1 MSVISKLQI
10 VLEANTTAFDRNLA
24 KVNDTLAKFSKST
37 GEMHKKMD
45 KFARVHRDAL
55 QGLQSAGQAAAVGLG
70 ATAYGI
76 KGAVDEA
83 VKFESAMAKVNKVM
97 DFKTPEALQNMRKEL
112 EKLSATG
119 TSTFVEL
126 AQIAEAGGQLGV
138 LEKDLVPF
146 VSMVADMATAFDMS
160 ADVAGE
166 AMAKLANVWN
176 KPIQEMSQFGDMVN
190 TVSNNTPAKASQIVE
205 ALGRIGGTAKSFGLS
220 EQGAVSLTSAMI
232 GLGKAPEVASK
243 AVNHLVS
250 TLATMDMADKNTSA
264 SLKQLGLDASEFG
277 KLLKTDAEGALF
289 SFLEAMNKLPKD
301 EQIGF
306 GVDMF
311 GKNFYDDILALA
323 TAPELLTKIRD
334 LLADSA
340 NYTGSMTKEAEV
352 LSATTEGQIKK
363 FQNNITILKASIG
376 TAFLPALTSVM
387 DKLTP
392 IIGAISAWANE
403 NPKLLTTITAITA
416 GALTLVATLGGLALA
431 FTAVTGGIGSVIAMG
446 KMVAV
451 IVAPVINLLGFV
463 KMFGSALAML
473 GFPVTA
479 AVAGITALIA
489 VSVLLYQNWDT
500 VKAKAS
506 ELWQAL
512 PQMANDA
519 WLAVQSAWSGV
530 VAWFGGVWDSIKQ
543 SFMAWL
549 DGMPKPVQ
557 QMVANIGTIF
567 STLVSVAQ
575 TVWDSI
581 VAAAKWVSDGIVSAW
596 QGLVGMVSAIWGE
609 IKSVVTAV
617 IDSLTPIA
625 KAGFEIF
632 SSVAKVQ
639 FTAIKTAVGVVFEAI
654 KAFLSAWVNSAKAI
668 FTAGLTV
675 FASVFNAGFALIKN
689 IFTTTF
695 TIIKALVSGDMDGV
709 KQAISD
715 GMKNAWHIVKSGVIN
730 IAQAFK
736 NLGSQLM
743 QAGRDA
749 IQGFINGV
757 KAKMG
762 EVLDTARD
770 MANRVASTVKSAL
783 DIHSPS
789 RVMKKLG
796 VHTADGLAKGIQKGT
811 PKAVKSAKKM
821 ADDIKKAIDDERI
834 NTAKSVYKLQQ
845 ELKGNPYADFLTDIA
860 FGKYGD
866 AKKFLKSK
874 DYAQILQLKE
884 DEKRLQNIISI
895 NDELD
900 GLRES
905 VRSFGMDEIERL
917 EHAYKT
923 SQKYYSAT
931 EDDMLEHI
939 GLLKEIQN
947 LEFGNKIDEMRE
959 QRNLIGKTE
968 VEQLEYK
975 LKYYREYRHI
985 SDVLKKA
992 MIDEMKLKEFE
1003 TLQSEK
1009 QLDLEKKLHILR
1021 GGTET
1026 SWLLKQSQFTEEQK
1040 KQIEQ
1045 LTKQIELTEQL
1056 AELHEKLKDKSV
1068 FDVKDAVKSG
1078 SFGEG
1083 LGGVLEGIAGLA
1095 NINAGAIEN
1104 YAKIEE
1110 VFAEEKA
1117 KLEKAR
1123 QVDLENEAYYY
1134 EQSKILAEQYAD
1146 AKEKLL
1152 LNATQSTLGGITAI
1166 TKSAFGE
1173 QSKLYRTILAFEKG
1187 VAISRSI
1194 IAIKTAMAM
1203 ASANPFPA
1211 NLGAMATIASQTA
1224 NIISAIKSVVMP
1236 VGQAHDGIMSVP
1248 KSGTW
1253 NLEKGERVLPR
1264 HTAKALD
1271 DKLDKIG
1278 TGGRPVNVVINN
1290 YSGEKTDVQQ
1300 MPNGDMMVTIGKMMK
1315 QIGRTEAQK
1324 VVREETRQNGL
1335 IARRLA

>member
-146 VSMVADMATAFDMS
+146 VSMVSDMATAFDMS

-306 GVDMF
+306 GVDVF

-431 FTAVTGGIGSVIAMG
+431 FTAVTSGIGSVIAMG

-451 IVAPVINLLGFV
+451 IVAPIINLLGFV

-639 FTAIKTAVGVVFEAI
+639 FTAIKTVVGVVFEAI

-695 TIIKALVSGDMDGV
+695 AIIKALVSGDMDGV

-730 IAQAFK
+730 IVGAFK

-743 QAGRDA
+743 QAGQDA

-757 KAKMG
+757 KARMG
-762 EVLDTARD
+762 EVRGTARD

-796 VHTADGLAKGIQKGT
+796 IHTADGLAKGIQKGT

-821 ADDIKKAIDDERI
+821 ADDIKKAVADSVANLKREIALFGDDSPITALKYDIGMGKYQGASTAELVVLTAQKYALERNKMAYDEI
-834 NTAKSVYKLQQ
+834 ANIKKDIATHGMNALQILDWEIGNTKKYQDVSADVLDSLKEQTAQKMAQLDLQEKLNNAMQANERSAQNHANLQKQIALFDNQSQLAKFDYDWANGAFDGADNILLLRERSAIAELERLQQQQKAKTAFTQMQDGLAGELSPLAKLQ
-845 ELKGNPYADFLTDIA
+845 
-860 FGKYGD
+860 
-866 AKKFLKSK
+866 
-874 DYAQILQLKE
+874 
-884 DEKRLQNIISI
+884 
-895 NDELD
+895 
-900 GLRES
+900 
-905 VRSFGMDEIERL
+905 
-917 EHAYKT
+917 
-923 SQKYYSAT
+923 
-931 EDDMLEHI
+931 
-939 GLLKEIQN
+939 
-947 LEFGNKIDEMRE
+947 
-959 QRNLIGKTE
+959 
-968 VEQLEYK
+968 
-975 LKYYREYRHI
+975 
-985 SDVLKKA
+985 
-992 MIDEMKLKEFE
+992 
-1003 TLQSEK
+1003 K
-1009 QLDLEKKLHILR
+1009 QLDERLHIIKDFENTHTNVELEAQQAR
-1021 GGTET
+1021 
-1026 SWLLKQSQFTEEQK
+1026 QQAEESYLTAK
-1040 KQIEQ
+1040 KDLMLTTYEQ
-1045 LTKQIELTEQL
+1045 
-1056 AELHEKLKDKSV
+1056 
-1068 FDVKDAVKSG
+1068 
-1078 SFGEG
+1078 G
-1083 LGGVLEGIAGLA
+1083 LGAV
-1095 NINAGAIEN
+1095 N
-1104 YAKIEE
+1104 
-1110 VFAEEKA
+1110 
-1117 KLEKAR
+1117 
-1123 QVDLENEAYYY
+1123 DL
-1134 EQSKILAEQYAD
+1134 I
-1146 AKEKLL
+1146 
-1152 LNATQSTLGGITAI
+1152 
-1166 TKSAFGE
+1166 KSAFGE
-1173 QSKLYRTILAFEKG
+1173 QSRLYRAMFAIEKG
-1187 VAISRSI
+1187 MALSRVLLQNKVAL
-1194 IAIKTAMAM
+1194 ANAW
-1203 ASANPFPA
+1203 ASAPFPK
-1211 NLGAMATIASQTA
+1211 NLPIVAKTVIETGVLSGA
-1224 NIISAIKSVVMP
+1224 ISAIKP
-1236 VGQAHDGIMSVP
+1236 VIGQAHDGIMSVP

-1278 TGGRPVNVVINN
+1278 NGGRPVNVVINN

-1300 MPNGDMMVTIGKMMK
+1300 MPNGDMMVTIGKMISHTVDAK
-1315 QIGRTEAQK
+1315 LNQRFIQ
-1324 VVREETRQNGL
+1324 
-1335 IARRLA
+1335 ARRQGGELYGR

>member
-45 KFARVHRDAL
+45 KFTRVHRDAL

-146 VSMVADMATAFDMS
+146 VSMVSDMATAFDMS

-306 GVDMF
+306 SVDMF

-451 IVAPVINLLGFV
+451 IVAPIINLLGFV

-557 QMVANIGTIF
+557 EMVANIGTIF
-567 STLVSVAQ
+567 STIVDVAGA
-575 TVWDSI
+575 VWDGI
-581 VAAAKWVSDGIVSAW
+581 ANIAKSVWHAITEFVSY
-596 QGLVGMVSAIWGE
+596 AIDKIKPI
-609 IKSVVTAV
+609 IKSVLEFFKNAWDGLV
-617 IDSLTPIA
+617 SIA
-625 KAGFEIF
+625 KTVWQTIVDVVSGVFDTIF
-632 SSVAKVQ
+632 
-639 FTAIKTAVGVVFEAI
+639 GVISTQLEAM
-654 KAFLSAWVNSAKAI
+654 KAI
-668 FTAGLTV
+668 FMAGVTI
-675 FASVFNAGFALIKN
+675 FASIFNAGFEMVKT
-689 IFTTTF
+689 IFSTAFKVITAVLT
-695 TIIKALVSGDMDGV
+695 GDMQGV
-709 KQAISD
+709 KDAIKD
-715 GMKNAWHIVKSGVIN
+715 GFQKAVDISKKLVGNIVDALK
-730 IAQAFK
+730 K
-736 NLGSQLM
+736 LGKDLLQV
-743 QAGRDA
+743 GRDA
-749 IQGFINGV
+749 MQGFINGV

-834 NTAKSVYKLQQ
+834 NIAKSVYKLQQ

-884 DEKRLQNIISI
+884 DEKRLQNLISI
-895 NDELD
+895 GDELD

-947 LEFGNKIDEMRE
+947 LEFGNKLDEMRE

-1173 QSKLYRTILAFEKG
+1173 QSKLYRIILAFEKG

-1211 NLGAMATIASQTA
+1211 NLGAMAMIASQTA

-1300 MPNGDMMVTIGKMMK
+1300 MPNGDMMVTIGKMISHTVDAK
-1315 QIGRTEAQK
+1315 LNQRFIQ
-1324 VVREETRQNGL
+1324 
-1335 IARRLA
+1335 ARRQGGELYG

>member
-146 VSMVADMATAFDMS
+146 VSMVSDMATAFDMS

-306 GVDMF
+306 GVDVF

-403 NPKLLTTITAITA
+403 NPKLLTTITAIMA

-451 IVAPVINLLGFV
+451 IVAPIINLLGFV

-512 PQMANDA
+512 PKMANDA

-549 DGMPKPVQ
+549 GGMPKPVQ
-557 QMVANIGTIF
+557 DMVANIGEIFSTIVDVAGAVWDGITDIAKAVWGKITEFVSYAIDKIKPVIKSVLEFFKNAWDGLVGIAKTVWQAVIGVVSHVFDKISGIISTQFEAMKAIFMAGVTIFASIFNAGFEMVKTIF
-567 STLVSVAQ
+567 STAFKVITAVLTGDMQGVKDA
-575 TVWDSI
+575 I
-581 VAAAKWVSDGIVSAW
+581 KDGFQKAVDIFKK
-596 QGLVGMVSAIWGE
+596 LVGNIV
-609 IKSVVTAV
+609 
-617 IDSLTPIA
+617 D
-625 KAGFEIF
+625 
-632 SSVAKVQ
+632 
-639 FTAIKTAVGVVFEAI
+639 
-654 KAFLSAWVNSAKAI
+654 
-668 FTAGLTV
+668 
-675 FASVFNAGFALIKN
+675 ALK
-689 IFTTTF
+689 
-695 TIIKALVSGDMDGV
+695 K
-709 KQAISD
+709 
-715 GMKNAWHIVKSGVIN
+715 
-730 IAQAFK
+730 
-736 NLGSQLM
+736 LGKDLLQV
-743 QAGRDA
+743 GRDA
-749 IQGFINGV
+749 MQGFINGISEKIDAAV
-757 KAKMG
+757 SKAKQ
-762 EVLDTARD
+762 
-770 MANRVASTVKSAL
+770 MASSVKNAVTGFF

-789 RVMKKLG
+789 RVMMQVG
-796 VHTADGLAKGIQKGT
+796 YWIADGLAKGIQKGT

-874 DYAQILQLKE
+874 DYAQISQLKE
-884 DEKRLQNIISI
+884 AEKRLQNIISI

-947 LEFGNKIDEMRE
+947 LEFGNKIDEIRE

-992 MIDEMKLKEFE
+992 MIDEIKLKEFE

-1009 QLDLEKKLHILR
+1009 QLDLEKKLHMLR

-1040 KQIEQ
+1040 KQIE
-1045 LTKQIELTEQL
+1045 LTEKL
-1056 AELHEKLKDKSV
+1056 TELREKLKDKSV
-1068 FDVKDAVKSG
+1068 FDVKDAIKSG

-1083 LGGVLEGIAGLA
+1083 LGGVLEGIAALG

-1152 LNATQSTLGGITAI
+1152 LNTTQSTLGGIAAI

-1194 IAIKTAMAM
+1194 IAIKTAMAL

-1264 HTAKALD
+1264 HTAQALD
-1271 DKLDKIG
+1271 KKLDGMQNGNAGQVIN
-1278 TGGRPVNVVINN
+1278 VNVTVNNDGGDVKASHDMGKQLGHVI
-1290 YSGEKTDVQQ
+1290 KLAVQSELQ
-1300 MPNGDMMVTIGKMMK
+1300 K
-1315 QIGRTEAQK
+1315 Q
-1324 VVREETRQNGL
+1324 TRQGGL
-1335 IARRLA
+1335 LYGR